1 MNDFNFNLTK
11 DTLNAVIQA
20 IVCYGDFEKV
30 GTVGSW
36 INLYTI
42 ESIFECYDK
51 QKYVEL
57 LKQLKND
64 TNSPVY
70 DSDLDRNK
78 IKVCIEC
85 NPKELYKDN
94 MKKYWQ
100 YCMRAIVLSRNPSD
114 TINDIDDIDIFVR
127 NFVYEILLN

>member
-11 DTLNAVIQA
+11 DTLNAVIQS

-30 GTVGSW
+30 GTVGNW

-42 ESIFECYDK
+42 ESIFGYYDE

-70 DSDLDRNK
+70 DSDLDRNR

-114 TINDIDDIDIFVR
+114 TINDIDDVDIFIR
-127 NFVYEILLN
+127 NFVYEILMN